1 MWQVERLT
9 LEVEW
14 AGHPS
19 MAPRDQMASQQAVW
33 KPNPVAMWLPPET
46 PATKVRV
53 YAVLRTMF
61 LGEGSAA
68 LQARRVCSTAHCR

>member
-1 MWQVERLT
+1 MACGPIYVCQVERLT

-19 MAPRDQMASQQAVW
+19 VAPRDQMASRQAVW

-46 PATKVRV
+46 PATKVC
-53 YAVLRTMF
+53 
-61 LGEGSAA
+61 SALTHTDTQTILA
-68 LQARRVCSTAHCR
+68 ENNC